1 MYFLNPFYV
10 SNHEPHKWIS
20 SMYNSQNCFLSVWAY
35 ATNGLSFS
43 YFSIYSI
50 IMLVKTAQERMFLIW
65 LIVLVCSVL
74 GDCFWAHGVRSRIS
88 LQHHM
93 WWRFLLCKNQHERTQ
108 RNKGIAFSPL
118 PPPRTFLQKA
128 NSCSRPH
135 PCYKCFLLWILRGL
149 FHSFGQSSHHLIPSR
164 NILMCRPWVMCYQSL
179 RNIGSIKFIITIHHH
194 RSPDFSTVKN
204 VLVMQFLL
212 EKQQIF
218 CSVFHLLLRS
228 KKIFSLHF

>member
-43 YFSIYSI
+43 YSSIYSI
-50 IMLVKTAQERMFLIW
+50 IMPVKTAQERMFLIW

-93 WWRFLLCKNQHERTQ
+93 WWRFLLCKNQHKRTQ
-108 RNKGIAFSPL
+108 RNKGKAFSPL

-128 NSCSRPH
+128 NSCRKAPSLLQMFPAINPEGIIPLIWPELSSSYSFQKH
-135 PCYKCFLLWILRGL
+135 PDVQALSY
-149 FHSFGQSSHHLIPSR
+149 
-164 NILMCRPWVMCYQSL
+164 
-179 RNIGSIKFIITIHHH
+179 
-194 RSPDFSTVKN
+194 
-204 VLVMQFLL
+204 VLP
-212 EKQQIF
+212 I
-218 CSVFHLLLRS
+218 S
-228 KKIFSLHF
+228 